1 MGTDVITPTTAPSGQ
16 VGAASSAFFVYD
28 VGSDQITTL
37 AVPWWCPAFGFLTG
51 ADLFIPTD
59 PPGTLLIE
67 TVPRGDVG
75 AARTVNVP
83 NTPSSEARI
92 VVQLNDFEQ

>member
-1 MGTDVITPTTAPSGQ
+1 MSNLTSVPFPF
-16 VGAASSAFFVYD
+16 AF
-28 VGSDQITTL
+28 L
-37 AVPWWCPAFGFLTG
+37 AFLTG
-51 ADLFIPTD
+51 ADLYIPTD
-59 PPGTLLIE
+59 PPGTVSVE

-83 NTPSSEARI
+83 NIPSTKARV